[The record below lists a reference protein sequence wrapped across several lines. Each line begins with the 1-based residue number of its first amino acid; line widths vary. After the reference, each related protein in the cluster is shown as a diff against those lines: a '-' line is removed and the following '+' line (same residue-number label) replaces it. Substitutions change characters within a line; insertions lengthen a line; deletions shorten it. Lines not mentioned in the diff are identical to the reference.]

1 MKTKYIISL
10 TCLFLLLS
18 CKTNYI
24 VKSSNNHVLSI
35 NSSVDTSILNIVYP
49 YKNKIEKEMN
59 RILCY
64 TSTNLK
70 KKKPQSRLGNFVVD
84 LCLDYAD
91 VDFCIMNN
99 GGLRTEI
106 DKGPITVGKIYELMP
121 FENELVVIEVDK
133 EVFKKIIEYIV
144 SKNGEP
150 FFGAEIILDKY
161 GKLIDYKT
169 NFDLNKK
176 NKIKILTTDYLAN
189 GGDDMFFL
197 KNIKQKKIG
206 TKLRDAILD
215 YCSRKDTLN
224 IELDN
229 RIIVNEK

>member
-18 CKTNYI
+18 CKTSYI
-24 VKSSNNHVLSI
+24 VKSTNNHVLRI
-35 NSSVDTSILNIVYP
+35 NSLADTSILNIIHP

-59 RILCY
+59 KILCY
-64 TSTNLK
+64 TETDLK

-84 LCLDYAD
+84 LCLDYAN

-106 DKGPITVGKIYELMP
+106 DKGAITVGKIYELMP

-133 EVFKKIIEYIV
+133 EIFTKIIQYII
-144 SKNGEP
+144 SRNGEP

-169 NFDLNKK
+169 NFDLNK
-176 NKIKILTTDYLAN
+176 KIKILTTDYLAN

-215 YCSRKDTLN
+215 YCSRKDTLK

-229 RIIVNEK
+229 RIIVNEN